1 MLRSVVLG
9 VVAALVAGTSPR
21 LVRAAPSEGVHV
33 ARPVVEGGSAEHV
46 VTALEERAR
55 AGLSDAGLTAI
66 APPDGCAAPDCMREA
81 VASGQG
87 RGVLV
92 TTVAVAGSDYRL
104 HAEIVGADGA
114 VLAARDG
121 VCEICTYDE
130 AAEALRGLVAEAAG
144 ELDSAPTPTPVATT
158 GTMRISSAPAGATV
172 VIDGATVGT
181 TPYEGELSVGPHT
194 VELTKA
200 GHSPQ
205 TRAVEVVGGEAAIVD
220 MELVPQAG
228 SLSLRTTEIIGW
240 SAIGVG
246 VAALITGIALL
257 AVDENPVKGN
267 CSGVHVD
274 IDGDCEFRY
283 DTLTGGVVLTVVG
296 IAGAATGAGLVFHA
310 RRSRKRQP
318 AAMAIT
324 PLGLRGRF

>member
-33 ARPVVEGGSAEHV
+33 ATPVVDGGSAEHV
-46 VTALEERAR
+46 VAALDERAR
-55 AGLSDAGLTAI
+55 AGLTDAGVTAI
-66 APPDGCAAPDCMREA
+66 APPDGCAEPECMKAA

-92 TTVAVAGSDYRL
+92 TTVTVAGSDYRL
-104 HAEIVGADGA
+104 HAEILGADGA
-114 VLAARDG
+114 VLASRDG
-121 VCEICTYDE
+121 TCEICTYDE
-130 AAEALRGLVAEAAG
+130 AAEGLRGLVAEAAR
-144 ELDSAPTPTPVATT
+144 ELGPASTPATVATT
-158 GTMRISSAPAGATV
+158 AAMRISSVPAGATV

-200 GHSPQ
+200 GYSPQ
-205 TRAVEVVGGEAAIVD
+205 TREVDVAGGEATTVD
-220 MELVPQAG
+220 IELVPQGG
-228 SLSLRTTEIIGW
+228 SLSPRTTEIIGW

-246 VAALITGIALL
+246 AVALISGITLL

-267 CSGVHVD
+267 CSGAHVD
-274 IDGDCEFRY
+274 VDGDCEFRY
-283 DTLTGGVVLTVVG
+283 DTLTGGVVLTVLGV
-296 IAGAATGAGLVFHA
+296 AGAATGAGLVFHA
-310 RRSRKRQP
+310 RRHRKRQP